1 MGITVIG
8 SLNYDLDTFTDRLP
22 NAGETFRA
30 NHFETHAGGKG
41 LNQAAAIGKLKNPSS
56 RYSVRMIGNV
66 GNDTF
71 GKQLKDT
78 LSDCGVDITRVG
90 TYEGINT
97 GTATI
102 LIEEKA
108 GGQNRILIV
117 EGANSKTIYD
127 PKQLCEIF
135 PEGKEEEE
143 YVVFQHEI
151 PDPLSIIKWIHANRP
166 NFQIVYNP
174 SPFKTMPKKDWEL
187 VDLLVVNEIEGLQ
200 IVESVFD
207 NELVEEI
214 REKIKDDFLGEYRKI
229 CELLYEKLMNRKK
242 RGIVVMTLGSR
253 GVLFCSH
260 ESPEVQFLPAIQN
273 VSVVDTTGAGDTFLG
288 GLVTQLYQG
297 ETLSMAIKFSTLA
310 SSLTIQRKGAAESM
324 PLYKDVQK
332 DA

>member
-78 LSDCGVDITRVG
+78 LSDCGVDITHVG

-127 PKQLCEIF
+127 PKQL
-135 PEGKEEEE
+135 
-143 YVVFQHEI
+143 
-151 PDPLSIIKWIHANRP
+151 
-166 NFQIVYNP
+166 
-174 SPFKTMPKKDWEL
+174 
-187 VDLLVVNEIEGLQ
+187 
-200 IVESVFD
+200 
-207 NELVEEI
+207 
-214 REKIKDDFLGEYRKI
+214 
-229 CELLYEKLMNRKK
+229 
-242 RGIVVMTLGSR
+242 
-253 GVLFCSH
+253 
-260 ESPEVQFLPAIQN
+260 
-273 VSVVDTTGAGDTFLG
+273 
-288 GLVTQLYQG
+288 
-297 ETLSMAIKFSTLA
+297 
-310 SSLTIQRKGAAESM
+310 
-324 PLYKDVQK
+324 
-332 DA
+332 